1 MKTRVNINITTGYH
15 VLSSGSAVNLFL
27 SRYLEKKQKQKK
39 TTKKKTRKKDQAQN
53 AAAARRIPSL
63 RLSVLKR
70 HLHIVRKLPFKI
82 FVALKRKDKPF

>member
-27 SRYLEKKQKQKK
+27 SRYLEKKNKQK
-39 TTKKKTRKKDQAQN
+39 TKKTRKKDQAQN
-53 AAAARRIPSL
+53 GAAARRIPSL

>member
-27 SRYLEKKQKQKK
+27 SRYLEKKNKQK
-39 TTKKKTRKKDQAQN
+39 TKKTRKKDQAQN

-82 FVALKRKDKPF
+82 FVAWKRKDKPF

>member
-27 SRYLEKKQKQKK
+27 SRYLEK
-39 TTKKKTRKKDQAQN
+39 KKKTRKKDQAQN

-82 FVALKRKDKPF
+82 LVALKRKDKPF

>member
-27 SRYLEKKQKQKK
+27 SRYLEKKKQNK
-39 TTKKKTRKKDQAQN
+39 TKKTRKKDQAQN

>member
-27 SRYLEKKQKQKK
+27 SRYLEKKNKQK
-39 TTKKKTRKKDQAQN
+39 TKKTRKKDQAQN

-82 FVALKRKDKPF
+82 FVAWKRKDEPF

>member
-27 SRYLEKKQKQKK
+27 SRYLE
-39 TTKKKTRKKDQAQN
+39 KKKTRKKDQAQN

>member
-27 SRYLEKKQKQKK
+27 SRYLEKKKQ
-39 TTKKKTRKKDQAQN
+39 TNKKKTRKKDQAQN

>member
-27 SRYLEKKQKQKK
+27 SRYLEKKK
-39 TTKKKTRKKDQAQN
+39 KKKTRKKDQAQN

>member
-27 SRYLEKKQKQKK
+27 SRYLEKKNKQK
-39 TTKKKTRKKDQAQN
+39 TKKTRKKDQAQN
-53 AAAARRIPSL
+53 AAEARRIPSL

>member
-27 SRYLEKKQKQKK
+27 SRYLEKKNKQK
-39 TTKKKTRKKDQAQN
+39 TKKTRKKDQAQN
-53 AAAARRIPSL
+53 AAAARRILSL

>member
-27 SRYLEKKQKQKK
+27 SRYLEKKKINKKQ
-39 TTKKKTRKKDQAQN
+39 KKTRKKDQAQN

>member
-27 SRYLEKKQKQKK
+27 SRYLEK
-39 TTKKKTRKKDQAQN
+39 KKKTRKKDQAQN

>member
-27 SRYLEKKQKQKK
+27 SRYLEKKKTNKQ
-39 TTKKKTRKKDQAQN
+39 KKKTRKKDQAQN

>member
-27 SRYLEKKQKQKK
+27 SRYLEKKNKQK
-39 TTKKKTRKKDQAQN
+39 TKKTRKKDQAQN

-63 RLSVLKR
+63 RWSVLKR

>member
-15 VLSSGSAVNLFL
+15 VLSSGSAVTLKKKN
-27 SRYLEKKQKQKK
+27 KQK
-39 TTKKKTRKKDQAQN
+39 TKKTRKKDQAQN

>member
-15 VLSSGSAVNLFL
+15 VISSGSAVNLFL
-27 SRYLEKKQKQKK
+27 SRYLEKKNKQK
-39 TTKKKTRKKDQAQN
+39 TKKTRKKDQAQN

>member
-27 SRYLEKKQKQKK
+27 SRYLEKKNKQK
-39 TTKKKTRKKDQAQN
+39 TKKTRKKDQAQN
-53 AAAARRIPSL
+53 AAAAMRIPSL